1 MGEGNVSQNSATN
14 LYQIKVKELL
24 RSIIDKLFGIHN
36 SIRPLATEATL
47 QDVEANTLGT
57 MNNTSAI
64 NSKLASR
71 IITPNMLN
79 VPISTSGTISA
90 SVYSISFCNTS
101 TSEDALVLGEVLK
114 PLTTVSFDSG
124 VLNNKYPANVFTY
137 NSQNAELLITYNS

>member
-1 MGEGNVSQNSATN
+1 MADNDLMKGDFECDKYSYKAA
-14 LYQIKVKELL
+14 IKVMLKNILSSVL
-24 RSIIDKLFGIHN
+24 PLNN
-36 SIRPLATEATL
+36 SINSLNTTSSNAS
-47 QDVEANTLGT
+47 NTLISI
-57 MNNTSAI
+57 NNKLTS
-64 NSKLASR
+64 R
-71 IITPNMLN
+71 TITPNMLN

-137 NSQNAELLITYNS
+137 DSQNAELLITYNS